1 MRKVCPKCGRAYCEL
16 DNYCTKCGIAQEKE
30 PNKCS
35 EQRTTLCAHRVF
47 ADDDIYCPYCG
58 ALTTY
63 AKERIRSSFP
73 ASTSARSCCMTGRFI
88 AGFRA
93 LCPSSR

>member
-1 MRKVCPKCGRAYCEL
+1 MRKVCPKCGRVYCEL
-16 DNYCTKCGIAQEKE
+16 DNYCTKCGIALEKE

-47 ADDDIYCPYCG
+47 EDDDIYCSYCG

-63 AKERIRSSFP
+63 AKERNM
-73 ASTSARSCCMTGRFI
+73 AAKM
-88 AGFRA
+88 
-93 LCPSSR
+93 